1 MDTHQYRSL
10 QTILVCIFLFALAM
24 GNLILWRDIWQG
36 PSFLVVFFDVGQGD
50 SIFMRSPWGH
60 TVLIDGGPDTR
71 VEEKVGKLLLPWD
84 KHIDLVILSHP
95 DKDHVF
101 GLIGALKRFK
111 VDTAYQTGV
120 RRNTREFAAWERQLA
135 GQNVVLAR
143 APQRILWTRNQS
155 QYLDIL
161 SPAQDYA
168 GRLMD
173 MSNESGIVARL
184 AIPRHSVLLTAD
196 IPRSTELE
204 LVESGVSLAADI
216 LKVAHHGSKNSSA
229 PDFLQAVNP
238 DVAVISSG
246 ENNPYGHPHKETL
259 AKLQQ
264 YGIQIRRT
272 DQEGDIRF
280 YLR

>member
-10 QTILVCIFLFALAM
+10 QTILVCFFLFVLFM

-36 PSFLVVFFDVGQGD
+36 PSFLVIFFDVAQGD

-60 TVLIDGGPDTR
+60 TVLIDGGPDTQ
-71 VEEKVGKLLLPWD
+71 VEEKVGKLLLPWA

-101 GLIGALKRFK
+101 GLIGVLKRFK
-111 VDTAYQTGV
+111 VDTVYWTGV
-120 RRNTREFAAWERQLA
+120 RRKTAEYAAWERQLA

-155 QYLDIL
+155 QHLDIL
-161 SPAQDYA
+161 SPVQDYA
-168 GRLMD
+168 GRMMD
-173 MSNESGIVARL
+173 MSNESGVVARL
-184 AIPRHSVLLTAD
+184 VVPRHSVLLTAD
-196 IPRSTELE
+196 IPKSTELD
-204 LVESGVSLAADI
+204 LVGQGVTLASDI

-229 PDFLQAVNP
+229 PDFLQAVHP
-238 DVAVISSG
+238 GVAIISSG
-246 ENNPYGHPHKETL
+246 EDNPYGHPHKETL
-259 AKLQQ
+259 AKLEQ

>member
-10 QTILVCIFLFALAM
+10 QTILVCIFLFVLFI

-36 PSFLVVFFDVGQGD
+36 PAFLVAFFDVGQGD
-50 SIFMRSPWGH
+50 SIFMKSPWGH

-71 VEEKVGKLLLPWD
+71 VEEKVGKLLLPWA

-101 GLIGALKRFK
+101 GLIGVLKRFK
-111 VDTAYQTGV
+111 VDIVYWTGV
-120 RRNTREFAAWERQLA
+120 RRKTAEYAAWEQQLA

-143 APQRILWTRNQS
+143 APQRILWARNQS
-155 QYLDIL
+155 QHLDIL
-161 SPAQDYA
+161 SPVQDYA

-173 MSNESGIVARL
+173 MSNESGVVARL
-184 AIPRHSVLLTAD
+184 VVPRHSVLLTAD

-204 LVESGVSLAADI
+204 LVESGALLASDI
-216 LKVAHHGSKNSSA
+216 LKVTHHGSKNSSA
-229 PDFLQAVNP
+229 PDFLQAVHP
-238 DVAVISSG
+238 EVAVISSG
-246 ENNPYGHPHKETL
+246 EDNTYGHPHKETL
-259 AKLQQ
+259 AKLEQ